1 MWQVIGQPRA
11 VSLLQRSL
19 EKGSLAHAYLFTGPP
34 HVGKMTL
41 AVNLAQA
48 VNCQTDEPPCGE
60 CSSCQKIIRQKH
72 ADVQFTGL
80 ISAFEKTESR
90 SKTEIGIEQI
100 RQIQHSASLP
110 PFEGRYRVFIIDDA
124 EFLSIEA
131 ANCLLKTLEEPFER
145 VMFVLLAKNART
157 IPDTV
162 VSRCQKL
169 EFIPL
174 SAVEIE
180 KELVGCWSV
189 EAQKA
194 KLLARLCQGCI
205 GWAIS
210 AAGDEE
216 LIRRYREDRDIILD
230 VMCRGYEERFAYAA
244 QLATQFNKRREITL
258 DILNLWIDLW
268 RDLMLIKAGFAESII
283 NIDIEERLGRI
294 AEENDLY
301 DIRYFIKN
309 IQQAMQNLR
318 RNANPRLVLEVLMMD
333 IPARKREKAGS
344 QP

>member
-1 MWQVIGQPRA
+1 MWQVIGQHKA

-19 EKGSLAHAYLFTGPP
+19 EKGSLAHAYLFMGPP

-48 VNCQTDEPPCGE
+48 VNCQIDEPPCGE
-60 CSSCQKIIRQKH
+60 CSSCQKIAQQKH
-72 ADVQFTGL
+72 ADVQFIGL
-80 ISAFEKTESR
+80 ANASEKAESR
-90 SKTEIGIEQI
+90 SKTEISIEQI

-110 PFEGRYRVFIIDDA
+110 PFEGRCRVFIIDGA

-145 VMFVLLAKNART
+145 VLFVLLAKNIRA

-162 VSRCQKL
+162 ISRCQKL
-169 EFIPL
+169 ELMPL
-174 SAVEIE
+174 SADEVE
-180 KELVGCWSV
+180 KELISRWDV

-210 AAGDEE
+210 ASGDDE
-216 LIRRYREDRDIILD
+216 LLRRYCEDRDSILD
-230 VMCRGYEERFAYAA
+230 IMYCGYEERFAYAA
-244 QLATQFNKRREITL
+244 QLARQFNQRREITL
-258 DILNLWIDLW
+258 DVLNLWLDLW
-268 RDLMLIKAGFAESII
+268 RDLMLIKTGFAEAII
-283 NIDIEERLGRI
+283 NIDIEERLSRL
-294 AEENDLY
+294 AEETDLSG
-301 DIRYFIKN
+301 IRHFIEN

-318 RNANPRLVLEVLMMD
+318 RNANPRLALEVLMMD
-333 IPARKREKAGS
+333 IPERKRERIGS
-344 QP
+344 

>member
-110 PFEGRYRVFIIDDA
+110 PFEGRYRVFIIDGA
-124 EFLSIEA
+124 ELLSIEA
-131 ANCLLKTLEEPFER
+131 ANCLLKTLEEPFEK
-145 VMFVLLAKNART
+145 VLFVLIVKDLRAV
-157 IPDTV
+157 PDTV
-162 VSRCQKL
+162 ISRCQKL
-169 EFIPL
+169 ELMPL
-174 SAVEIE
+174 SVDEVE
-180 KELVGCWSV
+180 KELIGRGDIDK
-189 EAQKA
+189 QKA
-194 KLLARLCQGCI
+194 RLLAKLCRGRI

-210 AAGDEE
+210 AAGDDA
-216 LIRRYREDRDIILD
+216 LLMRYYEKRESILD
-230 VMCRGYEERFAYAA
+230 IMNSGYEECFAYAA
-244 QLATQFNKRREITL
+244 RLARQFNQRRETVLNVL
-258 DILNLWIDLW
+258 DLWLELW
-268 RDLMLIKAGFAESII
+268 RDMMLLKAGFAEAIV
-283 NIDIEERLGRI
+283 NIDIEERLSRL
-294 AEENDLY
+294 AEGIDLY
-301 DIRYFIKN
+301 DIRYFIEN
-309 IQQAMQNLR
+309 IQQTIHNLR
-318 RNANPRLVLEVLMMD
+318 RNANPRLALEVLMMD
-333 IPARKREKAGS
+333 IPERKRERIGS
-344 QP
+344 